1 MEKILIGVAVV
12 TVVLIGAV
20 KYFTDPSPRVFDY
33 SGEPN
38 SDQFVQDNLLAT
50 LYHEIG
56 HAMIDQLEQPS
67 LGKRKMRRLRLPML
81 RLTCF

>member
-12 TVVLIGAV
+12 GVVLIGAV
-20 KYFTDPSPRVFDY
+20 KYFSGPSPRVSDY

-67 LGKRKMRRLRLPML
+67 LGKRKMRRSSL
-81 RLTCF
+81 CGFD

>member
-1 MEKILIGVAVV
+1 MKKILIGVAVV
-12 TVVLIGAV
+12 TVVLIGAI

-67 LGKRKMRRLRLPML
+67 LGKRKMRRSSL
-81 RLTCF
+81 CGFD